1 MTDDVRCKLFID
13 ESRVWNMDMADKNR
27 KSFMVGYI
35 YEKLHVVNMLNIT
48 GTSKNLAIMT
58 PHDKNIYL
66 RRYSEYFHRTS
77 SKPDVFYSCFNKT
90 HVVIWHAS
98 DTIVVYYNKKK

>member
-35 YEKLHVVNMLNIT
+35 YENLHVVNMLSTT

-58 PHDKNIYL
+58 PHDKNI
-66 RRYSEYFHRTS
+66 
-77 SKPDVFYSCFNKT
+77 
-90 HVVIWHAS
+90 
-98 DTIVVYYNKKK
+98 